1 MPYLNARV
9 VAIIYSTCAA
19 RAEETGKDIIDMPV
33 PGTSEVRRFSVA
45 RLAQERDSIIQLLQ
59 QLPKSF
65 SQGLGSQIA
74 DAVRDHRGNEWTYT
88 IEIAIDLMMLG
99 IALGIVRFYPFQF
112 PEADGPGGVLYRL
125 YLPQA

>member
-65 SQGLGSQIA
+65 SQGLGSHIA

-88 IEIAIDLMMLG
+88 IEIAIDLMML
-99 IALGIVRFYPFQF
+99 
-112 PEADGPGGVLYRL
+112 
-125 YLPQA
+125 